1 MLDSGNNWR
10 TAISPQYA
18 HKLGID
24 LIKDVNPIE
33 NMPVIGT
40 AKKGT
45 AMKVLG
51 ETKKF
56 MHLKLSSC
64 DAKFKIKF
72 VIIDG
77 LRCNMNIAGP
87 FLHRHKIDRR
97 QCRAVGFFRRG
108 LRYV

>member
-1 MLDSGNNWR
+1 MAGKFKAYVSVSIGPLKGVAMLDSGNNWR

-24 LIKDVNPIE
+24 LIKDVNPIK
-33 NMPVIGT
+33 NMPVSGT

-56 MHLKLSSC
+56 MHMKLSS
-64 DAKFKIKF
+64 
-72 VIIDG
+72 
-77 LRCNMNIAGP
+77 
-87 FLHRHKIDRR
+87 
-97 QCRAVGFFRRG
+97 
-108 LRYV
+108 